1 MSFYIDD
8 NGNIGV
14 IPEKIDVGDYVYMKY
29 PKKSVLKKQMAAAE
43 RGETY
48 SESAPLEGSV
58 NTGGGD
64 IMRDLYG
71 F

>member
-14 IPEKIDVGDYVYMKY
+14 IPEKIDTPDYVYMKY
-29 PKKSVLKKQMAAAE
+29 PKKRVLKKQLEEAE
-43 RGETY
+43 RKNK
-48 SESAPLEGSV
+48 APEDVITGSV
-58 NTGGGD
+58 NTGD